1 MPDPTSY
8 LSPIPRRTGS
18 ISFLDRPDFFSS
30 PRLSTREDKEYY
42 HCHPRLDHDHSP
54 LLPGGV
60 GRRGGGRRRS
70 NFMEMRTRTQR
81 HLILFAAL
89 LGTVLL
95 IGISKGEERVS
106 GALRSVGEGVSWGYK
121 AWSLGRTMEELPTRG
136 GDGSIVTME
145 GGETFVYSNA
155 L

>member
-1 MPDPTSY
+1 
-8 LSPIPRRTGS
+8 
-18 ISFLDRPDFFSS
+18 
-30 PRLSTREDKEYY
+30 
-42 HCHPRLDHDHSP
+42 
-54 LLPGGV
+54 
-60 GRRGGGRRRS
+60 
-70 NFMEMRTRTQR
+70 MEMRTRTQR

-106 GALRSVGEGVSWGYK
+106 GALRSVGEGVSWGYQ

-145 GGETFVYSNA
+145 GGETFVYSNT